1 MRWLGLAL
9 AVAFA
14 WLTPVAPAQASVR
27 PQQVIIVA
35 APGLRWSDVG
45 PATPALQRLTRT
57 AAVGALS
64 VKAGPAVSCPAD
76 GFLTLGAGA
85 RATSYGAACG
95 ALPVAGRDL
104 ARRNVSSRERAQ
116 LAALSDALTAAG
128 TCATGSGPLA
138 GLAVGGVPAAGGCP
152 VQLLQAPAVGGSR
165 RTAAAVDAV
174 VASADRSRPPGST
187 LLVLGVS
194 EAPGDRV
201 AHLHLALATGPAY
214 PRGALRSASTSRSSY
229 VQLIDV
235 APTVLSLLGLPQPA
249 VMTGQPWRTSGPA
262 LDLAGL
268 VDLDRRAVAQ
278 QAATVPF
285 YLLTLGTLLL
295 LLAATSPPIMEFV
308 RWPHAQPGSTS
319 SMIGGRVIGG
329 RRRGVALVGTAL
341 PAASF
346 LAGLVPW
353 WRFDPPL
360 VALLAVTVPVAAVLA
375 AVAARTSCPVGAV
388 CAITALVLIADLVTG
403 ARLQLTSVTGYS
415 PLVAGRFAGIGNV
428 AFGVYAAAG
437 LVATAWLAR
446 RRLLPVVGLG
456 AVLVAVDGAPPWGS
470 DVGGVLALLPA
481 LVVLALLVTGRR
493 VSAARLAGA
502 GLAGVLLVTG
512 LALLDHTRPVDRRTH
527 LGRFVDQIADGT
539 AGGVLR
545 RKAEA
550 VLGLLFH
557 SPVTALLPVVVA
569 GAVLLLLR
577 PPPQLARA
585 FGAAPAYRQALVA
598 LCVASALGFALND
611 SGAAVPALALVVVLP
626 ATVAVVSGGWSAP
639 ARR

>member
-1 MRWLGLAL
+1 MRWFGLTL
-9 AVAFA
+9 AVTVA
-14 WLTPVAPAQASVR
+14 WLVPAVPAQASSR

-57 AAVGALS
+57 ASVGALS
-64 VKAGPAVSCPAD
+64 VKAGPSVSCAAD

-85 RATSYGAACG
+85 RATAYGTGCG
-95 ALPVAGRDL
+95 ALPSAGNELAGRN
-104 ARRNVSSRERAQ
+104 AGSRERAQ
-116 LAALSDALTAAG
+116 IAALGGALRAAG
-128 TCATGSGPLA
+128 VCATVNGPLA
-138 GLAVGGVPAAGGCP
+138 GLAVGAPKAAGSCP
-152 VQLLQAPAVGGSR
+152 VQLLQAPAVGGDR
-165 RTAAAVDAV
+165 RSAAAVDAV
-174 VASADRSRPPGST
+174 VASADRSRSPGST

-201 AHLHLALATGPAY
+201 AHLHVALATGPAY
-214 PRGALRSASTSRSSY
+214 PRGALRSASTDRSSY

-235 APTVLSLLGLPQPA
+235 APTVLSVLGLPQPA
-249 VMTGQPWRTSGPA
+249 VMTGQPWRRSGRA

-295 LLAATSPPIMEFV
+295 LLAATSAPIMELL
-308 RWPHAQPGSTS
+308 RRPHAQPGSTT
-319 SMIGGRVIGG
+319 SMIGG
-329 RRRGVALVGTAL
+329 RRGVALVGTAL

-346 LAGLVPW
+346 LAGIVPW
-353 WRFDPPL
+353 WRLDPPL
-360 VALLAVTVPVAAVLA
+360 PGLLVSTVLLAVLLA
-375 AVAARTSCPVGAV
+375 AAAARTSCPVGAV
-388 CAITALVLIADLVTG
+388 CALTELVLVADLVTG

-446 RRLLPVVGLG
+446 GRLLPVIGLG
-456 AVLVAVDGAPPWGS
+456 AVLVLVDGAPPWGS

-493 VSAARLAGA
+493 VSVARLAGA
-502 GLAGVLLVTG
+502 GLAAVLLVTG
-512 LALLDHTRPVDRRTH
+512 LALLDHSRPADRRTH
-527 LGRFVDQIADGT
+527 LGRFVGQVADGT
-539 AGGVLR
+539 AGAVLR
-545 RKAEA
+545 RKADA

-557 SPVTALLPVVVA
+557 SPVTAMLPFVVA
-569 GAVLLLLR
+569 GAVLLLR
-577 PPPQLARA
+577 PPPVLARTFA
-585 FGAAPAYRQALVA
+585 TAPAYRQALVA
-598 LCVASALGFALND
+598 LCVASALGFVLND

-626 ATVAVVSGGWSAP
+626 ATVAVVSGGWGEPS
-639 ARR
+639 RR

>member
-1 MRWLGLAL
+1 MRWFGLTL
-9 AVAFA
+9 AVTFA
-14 WLTPVAPAQASVR
+14 WLVPAVPAQASSH

-45 PATPALQRLTRT
+45 PATPALQRLART

-64 VKAGPAVSCPAD
+64 VKAGPSVSCAAD

-85 RATSYGAACG
+85 RATAYGTGCG
-95 ALPVAGRDL
+95 ALPSPGGEL
-104 ARRNVSSRERAQ
+104 ARRNAGSRERAQ
-116 LAALSDALTAAG
+116 LAALGGALTAAG
-128 TCATGSGPLA
+128 VCATVNGPLA
-138 GLAVGGVPAAGGCP
+138 GLAVGGPNAAGSCP
-152 VQLLQAPAVGGSR
+152 VQLLQAPAVGGDR
-165 RTAAAVDAV
+165 RSAAAVDAV
-174 VASADRSRPPGST
+174 VASADRSRSPGST

-201 AHLHLALATGPAY
+201 AHLHVALATGPAY
-214 PRGALRSASTSRSSY
+214 PRGALRSASTDRSSY

-249 VMTGQPWRTSGPA
+249 VMTGQPWRRSDRA
-262 LDLAGL
+262 LDLTGL

-285 YLLTLGTLLL
+285 YLLTLGSLLL
-295 LLAATSPPIMEFV
+295 LLAATSLPIMGLL
-308 RWPHAQPGSTS
+308 RSSHAQPGSTR
-319 SMIGGRVIGG
+319 SMIGGR
-329 RRRGVALVGTAL
+329 RGVALMGTAL

-353 WRFDPPL
+353 WRLDPPL
-360 VALLAVTVPVAAVLA
+360 LGLLVSTALLAALLA
-375 AVAARTSCPVGAV
+375 TVAARTSCPVGAV
-388 CAITALVLIADLVTG
+388 CALTALVLVADLVTG
-403 ARLQLTSVTGYS
+403 AGLQLTSVSGYS

-428 AFGVYAAAG
+428 AFGVYAATG

-446 RRLLPVVGLG
+446 GRLLPVVGLG
-456 AVLVAVDGAPPWGS
+456 VVLVVVDGAPPWGS

-481 LVVLALLVTGRR
+481 LAVLALLVTGRR

-502 GLAGVLLVTG
+502 GLAAVALVTG

-527 LGRFVDQIADGT
+527 LGRFVDQVANGT
-539 AGGVLR
+539 AGTVLR
-545 RKAEA
+545 RKADA

-557 SPVTALLPVVVA
+557 SPVTAMLPVVVA
-569 GAVLLLLR
+569 GALLLLLH
-577 PPPQLARA
+577 PPPVLARA
-585 FGAAPAYRQALVA
+585 FAAAPAYRQALVA

-626 ATVAVVSGGWSAP
+626 ATVAVVSGGWGAP
-639 ARR
+639 PRR

>member
-1 MRWLGLAL
+1 MRWFGLAL
-9 AVAFA
+9 VVAVG
-14 WLTPVAPAQASVR
+14 WLATAVPAQGSSR

-45 PATPALQRLTRT
+45 PATPALQQLTRT

-64 VKAGPAVSCPAD
+64 VKAGPAVSCAAD

-85 RATSYGAACG
+85 RATAYGTACG
-95 ALPVAGRDL
+95 ALPAHGREL
-104 ARRNVSSRERAQ
+104 ARRNAASRERAQ
-116 LAALSDALTAAG
+116 LAALGGALTVAG
-128 TCATGSGPLA
+128 ACATVNGPLA
-138 GLAVGGVPAAGGCP
+138 GLAVGGPSAAGSCP
-152 VQLLQAPAVGGSR
+152 VQLLQAPAVGGDR
-165 RTAAAVDAV
+165 RSAAAVDAV
-174 VASADRSRPPGST
+174 VASADRSRSPGST

-194 EAPGDRV
+194 EAPGDQV
-201 AHLHLALATGPAY
+201 AHLHLALAIGPAY
-214 PRGALRSASTSRSSY
+214 PRGALRSASTDRSSY

-249 VMTGQPWRTSGPA
+249 VMTGQPWRRSGRA

-268 VDLDRRAVAQ
+268 VDLDRRAAAQ

-295 LLAATSPPIMEFV
+295 LLAATSSSIMAV
-308 RWPHAQPGSTS
+308 LRRRPAQPGSTKS
-319 SMIGGRVIGG
+319 IIGGRS
-329 RRRGVALVGTAL
+329 GVALVGAAL

-353 WRFDPPL
+353 WRFEPPL
-360 VALLAVTVPVAAVLA
+360 PALLAVTVLLATVLA

-388 CAITALVLIADLVTG
+388 CALTALVLVADLVTG

-446 RRLLPVVGLG
+446 GRLLTVVGLG
-456 AVLVAVDGAPPWGS
+456 AVLVVVDGAPPWGS

-493 VSAARLAGA
+493 VSAAKLAGA
-502 GLAGVLLVTG
+502 GLAAVLLVTG
-512 LALLDHTRPVDRRTH
+512 LALLDHTRPTDRRTH
-527 LGRFVDQIADGT
+527 LGRFVDQVANGT
-539 AGGVLR
+539 AGAVLR
-545 RKAEA
+545 RKADA
-550 VLGLLFH
+550 VLGLLFY
-557 SPVTALLPVVVA
+557 SPVTATLPVVVA

-577 PPPQLARA
+577 PPPVLARA
-585 FGAAPAYRQALVA
+585 FAAAPAYRQALVA
-598 LCVASALGFALND
+598 LCVASALGFGLND

-626 ATVAVVSGGWSAP
+626 ATVAVMSGGWGAP
-639 ARR
+639 SRR

>member
-9 AVAFA
+9 AVAVA
-14 WLTPVAPAQASVR
+14 WLAPPGPAQASVR

-64 VKAGPAVSCPAD
+64 VKAGPSVSCPAD

-85 RATSYGAACG
+85 RATAYGAACD
-95 ALPVAGRDL
+95 ALPEAGREL
-104 ARRNVSSRERAQ
+104 AQRNASSRERAQ
-116 LAALSDALTAAG
+116 LAALGDALFAAG
-128 TCATGSGPLA
+128 VCATGNGPQAELA
-138 GLAVGGVPAAGGCP
+138 LGRAQAAGGCP
-152 VQLLQAPAVGGSR
+152 VRLLQAPAVGGSR
-165 RTAAAVDAV
+165 RTAAAVDAM
-174 VASADRSRPPGST
+174 VASADRSRPAGST
-187 LLVLGVS
+187 LLILGVS

-201 AHLHLALATGPAY
+201 AHLHVALATGPAY
-214 PRGALRSASTSRSSY
+214 PRGALRSASTGRSSY

-235 APTVLSLLGLPQPA
+235 APTVLSLLGLPQPT
-249 VMTGQPWRTSGPA
+249 VMTGQPWRRSGRA
-262 LDLAGL
+262 LELGAL

-278 QAATVPF
+278 QAATVPY
-285 YLLTLGTLLL
+285 YLVTLAALLL
-295 LLAATSPPIMEFV
+295 LLVATS
-308 RWPHAQPGSTS
+308 GK
-319 SMIGGRVIGG
+319 GRRVGA
-329 RRRGVALVGTAL
+329 RRGVALVGTAL

-353 WRFDPPL
+353 WRLDRPL
-360 VALLAVTVPVAAVLA
+360 PALVAVTVLLAALLAAA
-375 AVAARTSCPVGAV
+375 AARTSCPVGAV
-388 CAITALVLIADLVTG
+388 CALTALVLVADLVTG

-446 RRLLPVVGLG
+446 GRLLPVVGLG
-456 AVLVAVDGAPPWGS
+456 AVLVAVDGAPSWGS

-481 LVVLALLVTGRR
+481 LVVLALLITGRK
-493 VSAARLAGA
+493 VSVARLVGA
-502 GLAGVLLVTG
+502 GLAAVLLVTG
-512 LALLDHTRPVDRRTH
+512 LALLDATRPADRRTH
-527 LGRFVDQIADGT
+527 LGRFVGQVADGT
-539 AGGVLR
+539 AGGLLR

-585 FGAAPAYRQALVA
+585 FAAAPAYRQALVA

-626 ATVAVVSGGWSAP
+626 ATVAVVSGGWSRP

>member
-1 MRWLGLAL
+1 M
-9 AVAFA
+9 
-14 WLTPVAPAQASVR
+14 
-27 PQQVIIVA
+27 
-35 APGLRWSDVG
+35 
-45 PATPALQRLTRT
+45 
-57 AAVGALS
+57 
-64 VKAGPAVSCPAD
+64 
-76 GFLTLGAGA
+76 
-85 RATSYGAACG
+85 
-95 ALPVAGRDL
+95 
-104 ARRNVSSRERAQ
+104 
-116 LAALSDALTAAG
+116 
-128 TCATGSGPLA
+128 CATGNGPLA
-138 GLAVGGVPAAGGCP
+138 ELAVGGPNAAGSCP

-174 VASADRSRPPGST
+174 VAGADRTRPPGST

-295 LLAATSPPIMEFV
+295 LLAATSPPIMELL
-308 RWPHAQPGSTS
+308 RWPHARPGSTR
-319 SMIGGRVIGG
+319 SMIGARG
-329 RRRGVALVGTAL
+329 RRGVALVGTAL

-360 VALLAVTVPVAAVLA
+360 LALLAVTVLVAALLA
-375 AVAARTSCPVGAV
+375 AVAARTNCPVGAV
-388 CAITALVLIADLVTG
+388 CAITALVLVADLVTG
-403 ARLQLTSVTGYS
+403 ARLQLTSVSGYS

-428 AFGVYAAAG
+428 AFGVYAATG

-446 RRLLPVVGLG
+446 GRLLPVVGLG
-456 AVLVAVDGAPPWGS
+456 AVLIAVDGAPPWGS

-481 LVVLALLVTGRR
+481 LVVLALLITGRR
-493 VSAARLAGA
+493 VSAVRLVGA

-539 AGGVLR
+539 AGGLLR
-545 RKAEA
+545 RKGEA

-585 FGAAPAYRQALVA
+585 FAAAPAYRQALVA

-626 ATVAVVSGGWSAP
+626 ATVAVVSGGWGAP
-639 ARR
+639 SRR

>member
-1 MRWLGLAL
+1 MRWSGLTLTL
-9 AVAFA
+9 AVA
-14 WLTPVAPAQASVR
+14 WLATAVPAQASVR

-45 PATPALQRLTRT
+45 AATPALQRLTRT

-85 RATSYGAACG
+85 RATAYGAACG
-95 ALPVAGRDL
+95 ATPVADRELIGRNR
-104 ARRNVSSRERAQ
+104 ASRERAQ
-116 LAALSDALTAAG
+116 IAALGGVLTAAG
-128 TCATGSGPLA
+128 VCVGVNGRLA
-138 GLAVGGVPAAGGCP
+138 GLAVGGPNAAGNCP
-152 VQLLQAPAVGGSR
+152 VQLLQAPDVGGSLR
-165 RTAAAVDAV
+165 IDAAAAVDAV
-174 VASADRSRPPGST
+174 VASADRTRPAGST

-214 PRGALRSASTSRSSY
+214 PRGALRSASTDRSSY

-249 VMTGQPWRTSGPA
+249 VMTGQPWRRSDRA

-285 YLLTLGTLLL
+285 YLLTLGSLLL
-295 LLAATSPPIMEFV
+295 LLAATSLPIMGLL
-308 RWPHAQPGSTS
+308 RSSHAQPGSTR
-319 SMIGGRVIGG
+319 SMIGG
-329 RRRGVALVGTAL
+329 RRGVALVGTAL

-353 WRFDPPL
+353 WRLDPPL
-360 VALLAVTVPVAAVLA
+360 LGLLVSTALLATLLA
-375 AVAARTSCPVGAV
+375 AVAAWTSCPVGAV
-388 CAITALVLIADLVTG
+388 CALTALVLVADLVTG
-403 ARLQLTSVTGYS
+403 AGLQLTSVSGYS

-428 AFGVYAAAG
+428 AFGVYAATG

-446 RRLLPVVGLG
+446 GRLLPVVGLG
-456 AVLVAVDGAPPWGS
+456 VVLVVVDGAPPWGS

-481 LVVLALLVTGRR
+481 LAVLALLVTGRR

-502 GLAGVLLVTG
+502 GLAAVALVTG

-527 LGRFVDQIADGT
+527 LGRFVDQVANGT
-539 AGGVLR
+539 AGTVLR
-545 RKAEA
+545 RKADA

-557 SPVTALLPVVVA
+557 SPVTAMLPVVVA
-569 GAVLLLLR
+569 GALLLLLH
-577 PPPQLARA
+577 PPPVLARA
-585 FGAAPAYRQALVA
+585 FAAAPAYRQALVA

-626 ATVAVVSGGWSAP
+626 ATVAVVSGGWGAP
-639 ARR
+639 PRR

>member
-1 MRWLGLAL
+1 MRWLALAL
-9 AVAFA
+9 AVAVA
-14 WLTPVAPAQASVR
+14 WLAPAGPAQASVR

-85 RATSYGAACG
+85 RATAYGAGCDAV
-95 ALPVAGRDL
+95 PVAGREL
-104 ARRNVSSRERAQ
+104 ARRNASSRERAE
-116 LAALSDALTAAG
+116 LAALGAALTAAG
-128 TCATGSGPLA
+128 TCATGNGALA
-138 GLAVGGVPAAGGCP
+138 GLAVGGPNAAGSCP
-152 VQLLQAPAVGGSR
+152 VQLLQAPAVEGSR

-174 VASADRSRPPGST
+174 VASADRTRPPGST

-295 LLAATSPPIMEFV
+295 LLAATSPPIMELL
-308 RWPHAQPGSTS
+308 RWPRAQPGSTR
-319 SMIGGRVIGG
+319 SMIGGRGV
-329 RRRGVALVGTAL
+329 VALVGTAL

-353 WRFDPPL
+353 WRFDPSL
-360 VALLAVTVPVAAVLA
+360 LALLAVTVLLAALLA

-388 CAITALVLIADLVTG
+388 CALTALVLVANLVTG

-437 LVATAWLAR
+437 LVATGWLAR
-446 RRLLPVVGLG
+446 GRLLPVVGLG

-481 LVVLALLVTGRR
+481 LVVLALLVTDRR

-502 GLAGVLLVTG
+502 VLAAVLLVTG

-527 LGRFVDQIADGT
+527 LGRFIDQIADGT
-539 AGGVLR
+539 AGGLLR

-577 PPPQLARA
+577 PPPALARA
-585 FGAAPAYRQALVA
+585 FAAAPAYRQALVA

-626 ATVAVVSGGWSAP
+626 ATVAVVSGGWGAP
-639 ARR
+639 SRR

>member
-1 MRWLGLAL
+1 MRWFGLTL
-9 AVAFA
+9 AVTVA
-14 WLTPVAPAQASVR
+14 WLVPAVPAQASSR

-35 APGLRWSDVG
+35 ATGLRWSDVG
-45 PATPALQRLTRT
+45 PTTPALQRLTRT

-64 VKAGPAVSCPAD
+64 VKAGPAVSCAAD

-85 RATSYGAACG
+85 RATAYGTGCG
-95 ALPVAGRDL
+95 ALPAPGGEL
-104 ARRNVSSRERAQ
+104 ARRNAGSRERAQ
-116 LAALSDALTAAG
+116 LAALGGALTAAG
-128 TCATGSGPLA
+128 VCATINGPLA
-138 GLAVGGVPAAGGCP
+138 GLAVGGPNAAGSCP
-152 VQLLQAPAVGGSR
+152 VQLLQAPAVGGDR
-165 RTAAAVDAV
+165 RSAAAVDAV
-174 VASADRSRPPGST
+174 VASADRSRSPGST

-194 EAPGDRV
+194 EAPDDRV
-201 AHLHLALATGPAY
+201 AHLHVALATGPAY
-214 PRGALRSASTSRSSY
+214 PRGALRSASTDRSSY

-249 VMTGQPWRTSGPA
+249 VMTGQPWRRSGRA

-295 LLAATSPPIMEFV
+295 LLLAATSSPILAV
-308 RWPHAQPGSTS
+308 LRRRPAQPGSTKAIS
-319 SMIGGRVIGG
+319 TGRG
-329 RRRGVALVGTAL
+329 GVALVGAAL

-360 VALLAVTVPVAAVLA
+360 PALLAVTVLLATVLA

-388 CAITALVLIADLVTG
+388 CALTALVLVADLVTG

-446 RRLLPVVGLG
+446 GRLLPVVELG
-456 AVLVAVDGAPPWGS
+456 AVLVVVDGAPPWGS

-493 VSAARLAGA
+493 VSVAKLAGA
-502 GLAGVLLVTG
+502 GLAAVLLVTG
-512 LALLDHTRPVDRRTH
+512 LALLDHTRPADRRTH
-527 LGRFVDQIADGT
+527 LGRFVDQVANGT
-539 AGGVLR
+539 AGAVLR
-545 RKAEA
+545 RKADA

-557 SPVTALLPVVVA
+557 SPVTATLPVVVA
-569 GAVLLLLR
+569 SAVLLLLR
-577 PPPQLARA
+577 PPPVLARA
-585 FGAAPAYRQALVA
+585 FAAAPAYRQALVA
-598 LCVASALGFALND
+598 LCVASALGFGLND

-626 ATVAVVSGGWSAP
+626 ATVAVMSGGWGAP
-639 ARR
+639 SRR